1 MIFLNTCWHLPSLFH
16 ASSKRMI
23 AVWLHMQNQT
33 VKWKNY
39 PYNFSTTACGSHCWA
54 LSSVLPSCSSW
65 TGWLHL
71 SPLELSESCI
81 STSTTGSQVHY
92 NIKWFKV
99 KSENIQCYKTFSDV
113 RSYLYISPV
122 DFLSTYLHKATSKN
136 EWYSLFFF
144 NRLKSFLL
152 LTNIVWIFTD
162 ANWGSSAQ
170 ALQFVSALKNVQ
182 ALNDVPDHVKN
193 YRPKI
198 LVLSGVPAHRQP
210 LVDFANLL
218 TKKLSL
224 LVCAHVEEVLTYSRY
239 IRGSSINDVTHLST
253 YIRGHKYPTSGTLLP
268 RRQTNILEKFIISF
282 NFYFDR
288 KSRSSKLRLWNA
300 M

>member
-39 PYNFSTTACGSHCWA
+39 SYNFSTTACGSHCWA

-113 RSYLYISPV
+113 RSYLYIV
-122 DFLSTYLHKATSKN
+122 FLQSFEVLFIVNQYCLNFHRCQLGLVGAGFAVRVGV
-136 EWYSLFFF
+136 EERASLE
-144 NRLKSFLL
+144 RRS
-152 LTNIVWIFTD
+152 
-162 ANWGSSAQ
+162 
-170 ALQFVSALKNVQ
+170 
-182 ALNDVPDHVKN
+182 
-193 YRPKI
+193 RPC
-198 LVLSGVPAHRQP
+198 Q
-210 LVDFANLL
+210 
-218 TKKLSL
+218 KLSAEDS
-224 LVCAHVEEVLTYSRY
+224 CSERS
-239 IRGSSINDVTHLST
+239 
-253 YIRGHKYPTSGTLLP
+253 SGTP
-268 RRQTNILEKFIISF
+268 STPCRFR
-282 NFYFDR
+282 
-288 KSRSSKLRLWNA
+288 
-300 M
+300 